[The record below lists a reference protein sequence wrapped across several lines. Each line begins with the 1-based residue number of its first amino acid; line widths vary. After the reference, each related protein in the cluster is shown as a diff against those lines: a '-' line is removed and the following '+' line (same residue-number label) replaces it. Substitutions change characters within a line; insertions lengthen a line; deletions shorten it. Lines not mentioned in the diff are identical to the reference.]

1 MDGAPRWL
9 RITCLPLAGVH
20 GGQEEEEEMCMI
32 NPLLGVIT
40 SAYRDPIHV
49 PHQRTLETHQTS
61 RIPAGIMA
69 RLT

>member
-1 MDGAPRWL
+1 MDGALWRL
-9 RITCLPLAGVH
+9 RVTCLPLAGVH
-20 GGQEEEEEMCMI
+20 GGQEEEEMCVI

-40 SAYRDPIHV
+40 SAYRDPTRV
-49 PHQRTLETHQTS
+49 THQRTPETHQTS